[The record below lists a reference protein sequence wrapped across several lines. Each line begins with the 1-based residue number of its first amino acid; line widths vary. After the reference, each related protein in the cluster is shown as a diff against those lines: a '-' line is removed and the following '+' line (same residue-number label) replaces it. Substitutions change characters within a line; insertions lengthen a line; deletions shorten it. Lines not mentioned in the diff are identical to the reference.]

1 MYTSQNAERYIDEAK
16 TLGAAGVI
24 RKQIDREQLQKT
36 LDTLLVNSP
45 EPEYSEAFRIAVEET
60 GRTAQEN
67 TEQATRKLT
76 GRMSTLEVAY
86 EELEEELRELR
97 QASENAERQHTDR
110 INRQSRSIRWLMVAA
125 VLLVVALVW
134 VSSWQANI
142 LGNHIQR
149 TNEQFELM
157 HSIVGGV
164 IELISR

>member
-1 MYTSQNAERYIDEAK
+1 M
-16 TLGAAGVI
+16 
-24 RKQIDREQLQKT
+24 
-36 LDTLLVNSP
+36 
-45 EPEYSEAFRIAVEET
+45 EET

-97 QASENAERQHTDR
+97 QASENAQRQHADR
-110 INRQSRSIRWLMVAA
+110 INRQSRSIRWLMSTA

-142 LGNHIQR
+142 LDNHIEH